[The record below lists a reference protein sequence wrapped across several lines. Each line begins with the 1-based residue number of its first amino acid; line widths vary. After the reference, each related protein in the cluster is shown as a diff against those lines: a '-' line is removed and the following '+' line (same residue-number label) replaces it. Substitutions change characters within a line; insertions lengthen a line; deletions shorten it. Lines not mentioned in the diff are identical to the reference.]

1 MPVSL
6 PRETLGQVERDVS
19 LGRNLAINSM
29 HIREDICKKVQ
40 EIRQIPIKL
49 QGALH
54 IAVGSATLKAFL
66 LTVYKIM
73 HLYLKVM
80 QSHRSILSN
89 RIT

>member
-1 MPVSL
+1 M
-6 PRETLGQVERDVS
+6 
-19 LGRNLAINSM
+19 
-29 HIREDICKKVQ
+29 
-40 EIRQIPIKL
+40 QIPIKL

-54 IAVGSATLKAFL
+54 IAVGDATLKALL